1 MLPQLILV
9 LGAVLAAWMFM
20 GWLKR
25 NRPETAGRIGKM
37 LALALLAAFGLWL
50 VLTGK
55 LAGLFAMG
63 AAAMPWLSRAARVH
77 GWWRAF
83 DRYRQKKD
91 GPEQAQT
98 QGNASPP
105 VPQRGMS
112 VEEARDILGVGTDAA
127 PDDIRAAHRRLMLA
141 NHPDHGGSTWIA
153 ARINQA
159 RDVLLG

>member
-20 GWLKR
+20 SWLKR
-25 NRPETAGRIGKM
+25 TRPDAAGRIGKM
-37 LALALLAAFGLWL
+37 LALGLLAVAGLWL

-55 LAGLFAMG
+55 LAGLFALG
-63 AAAMPWLSRAARVH
+63 AAAMPWLSRAVRVH

-83 DRYRQKKD
+83 ERHRR
-91 GPEQAQT
+91 GET
-98 QGNASPP
+98 ASDAPPQP
-105 VPQRGMS
+105 VPPRGMT
-112 VEEARDILGVGTDAA
+112 EQEARDILGVGPDAS
-127 PDDIRAAHRRLMLA
+127 PDDIRAAHRRLMLS

>member
-20 GWLKR
+20 RWLKR
-25 NRPETAGRIGKM
+25 TRPDAAGRIGKM
-37 LALALLAAFGLWL
+37 LALGLLGAFGLWL

-63 AAAMPWLSRAARVH
+63 AAAMPWISRAARVH

-83 DRYRQKKD
+83 DRHRRQED
-91 GPEQAQT
+91 RTATAEPA
-98 QGNASPP
+98 P
-105 VPQRGMS
+105 VPPRGMS
-112 VEEARDILGVGTDAA
+112 EQEARDILGVGADAT
-127 PDDIRAAHRRLMLA
+127 PEDIRAAHRRLMLA

-159 RDVLLG
+159 RDMLLG